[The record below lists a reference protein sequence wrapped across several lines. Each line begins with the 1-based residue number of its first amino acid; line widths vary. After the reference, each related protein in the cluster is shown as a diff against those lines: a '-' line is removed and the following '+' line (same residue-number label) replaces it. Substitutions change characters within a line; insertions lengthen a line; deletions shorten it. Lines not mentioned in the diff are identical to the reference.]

1 MKDIALDDQVWI
13 VRGTSHLFSG
23 DKVIVEVQTGCVWV
37 RLLQDEVPVGLAF
50 VGPSRFVVDAI
61 AETEMGAIGE
71 SVTRTLQGVQV
82 YLGKTELEMI
92 SDRTSAGALKEL
104 GFDDEASL
112 LDAVNERISDMRS
125 NNRKI
130 DIDDKSGDILLGMDL
145 DKKDVIIVSK
155 GKELIFVHD
164 KQVAVL
170 GGDNL
175 VRVGKEGIAVGG
187 KDGRTMTIS
196 RDGIRGLDAVVD
208 IEPIIRGAMSSAM
221 TGLRGLKGLKK
232 LKRAKHVSGHYGHRH
247 YYGPGY
253 RYGAYESV
261 DDFDWDD

>member
-1 MKDIALDDQVWI
+1 MKDITLDNQVWI

-23 DKVIVEVQTGCVWV
+23 DKVIVEVQSGCVWV

-61 AETEMGAIGE
+61 AETKEGAIGE

-82 YLGKTELEMI
+82 YLGKAELEKI
-92 SDRTSAGALKEL
+92 SDRTSEAALKEL
-104 GFDDEASL
+104 GFDDEKSL
-112 LDAVNERISDMRS
+112 LDSVNARISDMRS

-130 DIDDKSGDILLGMDL
+130 DIDDKGGDILLGIDQ
-145 DKKDVIIVSK
+145 DEKDVIIVSK
-155 GKELIFVHD
+155 GKELVFVHD

-175 VRVGKEGIAVGG
+175 VRVDKEGIAVGS
-187 KDGRTMTIS
+187 KDGRTLTIT
-196 RDGIRGLDAVVD
+196 RDGIRGLDEVVD
-208 IEPIIRGAMSSAM
+208 IAPIVRGAMLSAM
-221 TGLRGLKGLKK
+221 SGLRGLKSLKRLKK
-232 LKRAKHVSGHYGHRH
+232 AKHVSGHYGHRH